1 MTCQYA
7 TSDRV
12 QAQEV
17 VTSRMVSDIVD
28 SLSQLCKLKM
38 SPEFVSIFAQLP
50 TLYYVTAA
58 LLFVSESYERG
69 SLWASDV
76 VLR

>member
-17 VTSRMVSDIVD
+17 MTSRMVSDIVD

-38 SPEFVSIFAQLP
+38 SPEFVSIFTQLP

-58 LLFVSESYERG
+58 LLFVSESYERAAFG
-69 SLWASDV
+69 RA
-76 VLR
+76 R

>member
-17 VTSRMVSDIVD
+17 MTSRMVSDIVD

-38 SPEFVSIFAQLP
+38 SPEFVSIFTQRP
-50 TLYYVTAA
+50 TCITSQQHHCTCLSPIDEAA
-58 LLFVSESYERG
+58 FG
-69 SLWASDV
+69 
-76 VLR
+76 